1 MNKKPNLFVKLLIN
15 ESINLCLPFVN
26 TVNIPIC
33 QLNLTNVIDLIVSG
47 PDGQRMENVFIIVA
61 LIRRET

>member
-15 ESINLCLPFVN
+15 ESINLCFPFVN